1 MDNEDYMQAH
11 FEINVRGSTLEI
23 EAARHGVTVEELERG
38 IDAIKWNEPPPPNPN
53 DADDFDLDIP
63 K

>member
-23 EAARHGVTVEELERG
+23 EAARHGVTVEELKQG
-38 IDAIKWNEPPPPNPN
+38 LTTINWNEPQKFSEDDNPE
-53 DADDFDLDIP
+53 LDIP